1 MKKKLLLFLTLAFL
15 FALTGCG
22 EEEELAFD
30 VNEQVMTQYTQTLIG
45 QYYNVSEKEA
55 EYYINDG
62 TELEKTAVA
71 GFRQAQTTDHVG
83 EFKGFK
89 STGDAVTFKNGVDD
103 KVLCTVLCE
112 YENRDVAVTV
122 SYKQN
127 RLYAAHK
134 EQYKQQFINEA
145 KDNGY
150 TNVMEYISLYQS
162 QAPQLNYESLDK
174 FVDSYLTYSG
184 ELGFEAVDCEV
195 SPVYSKKELLQ
206 AAGKNTVIGMAT
218 VFCVLIFISFVISL
232 LKFVPLL
239 IDPAARRE
247 HAQAKEK
254 AAQKAAQKAEP
265 AKKRVETVKKEMP
278 QPAAFAPADEDLMRD
293 SELVAILTAAVYAA
307 YGSADSSTGGTKR
320 GPAYTA
326 SNDKL
331 VVRSIRRVN

>member
-1 MKKKLLLFLTLAFL
+1 MKKRILLFLTLAFL

-22 EEEELAFD
+22 NKEEELAFD
-30 VNEQVMTQYTQTLIG
+30 VNKDVMGQYTQTLIA
-45 QYYNVSEKEA
+45 QYYDVSEKEA

-62 TELEKTAVA
+62 TDLEKTAVA

-89 STGDAVTFKNGVDD
+89 QTKDAITFKNGVDG

-127 RLYAAHK
+127 RLYDAHK
-134 EQYKQQFINEA
+134 EQYKQQFIEEA
-145 KDNGY
+145 QSNGY
-150 TNVMEYISLYQS
+150 SNVMEYISLYQS

-174 FVDSYLTYSG
+174 FVDSYLSYSG
-184 ELGFEAVDCEV
+184 EIGFEAVECEV
-195 SPVYSKKELLQ
+195 SPVYSKKELLS
-206 AAGKNTVIGMAT
+206 AAGKNTAIGMAT

-232 LKFVPLL
+232 LKYVPLL

-254 AAQKAAQKAEP
+254 ATQKAEP
-265 AKKRVETVKKEMP
+265 AKKPVETVKEEMP
-278 QPAAFAPADEDLMRD
+278 KPAAFAPADENLMRD
-293 SELVAILTAAVYAA
+293 AELVAILTAAVYAA
-307 YGSADSSTGGTKR
+307 YGSADSSSGGSKR